1 MIKLDLFKD
10 YYYRDNKM
18 LVIDFKIFY
27 ILLNF
32 YIKILRIDLLEYIF
46 KNKILLFNI
55 VIVEC

>member
-1 MIKLDLFKD
+1 
-10 YYYRDNKM
+10 M